1 MRIRNTVRAAA
12 VASAAAMAIGLAVAA
27 PASAAPVVDSIGS
40 TIPIVDGDVTGAWT
54 VQGLKQSSD
63 DANVNEL
70 AGTLWEATV
79 TVTAAKGAVTPAI
92 PFLNA
97 RTKGGDN
104 YRVLYYA
111 FTPQG
116 LSGATLPQG
125 GQSTGKVYFDVTG
138 PAPTIVAYNDV
149 VGDRAVWQ

>member
-1 MRIRNTVRAAA
+1 MTATFA
-12 VASAAAMAIGLAVAA
+12 VLAIAVGAAA
-27 PASAAPVVDSIGS
+27 PAGAAPVVKTLGS
-40 TIPIVDGDVTGAWT
+40 TIPITDIDVTSTWT
-54 VQGLKQSSD
+54 VQGLKPSSD
-63 DANVNEL
+63 NSNVNEI
-70 AGTLWEATV
+70 AGKLYEATV
-79 TVTAAKGAVTPAI
+79 TVTAAHGAVTPAI

-97 RTKGGDN
+97 RTKDGDN

-116 LSGATLPQG
+116 LSGATLPEG

-149 VGDRAVWQ
+149 VGDRAVWE

>member
-1 MRIRNTVRAAA
+1 MRLLPGAKAATTAA
-12 VASAAAMAIGLAVAA
+12 VAIFAIAIGIAA
-27 PASAAPVVDSIGS
+27 PASAAPVVGSIGS
-40 TIPIVDGDVTGAWT
+40 TQAVSDWDVTSAWT
-54 VQGLKQSSD
+54 VSGLNPSSD
-63 DANVNEL
+63 SANVNEL
-70 AGTLWEATV
+70 AGSLWEATV

-97 RTKGGDN
+97 RTTGGDN

-116 LSGATLPQG
+116 LSGATLPEG

-138 PAPTIVAYNDV
+138 PAPTIVAYNDGV
-149 VGDRAVWQ
+149 QDRIVWQ